1 MGFDTQESIARELV
15 LLANNDYQL
24 YKSRIVPI
32 TKNLERKLA
41 SKTFNT
47 DLACKLVKYLMDD
60 VAKKYAQHYGN
71 SFSPDNRRLAS
82 KIWVDQFVANR
93 QINTL
98 WGLNK

>member
-1 MGFDTQESIARELV
+1 M
-15 LLANNDYQL
+15 
-24 YKSRIVPI
+24 
-32 TKNLERKLA
+32 
-41 SKTFNT
+41 
-47 DLACKLVKYLMDD
+47 ACKLVKYLMDD